1 MIESILKEL
10 NEELPENI
18 VRRLEAHA
26 QEKNLS
32 GEKLREAVR
41 KVAAA
46 FNRNKVEPGE
56 AIGIVAA
63 QSIGEPGTQMM
74 MRTKHYAGVAMQVT
88 RGLPRLIE
96 IFDARSSPSTP
107 QMKIHLLPDYAT
119 SEEKSRKIAL
129 KIVETTVEK
138 VASSID
144 LDLAHSRIAIEFDNA
159 KLKDRGVVPEETAKL
174 LKKAVR
180 NKIEFKNDKLYVY
193 AKKASASLLH
203 KLSDKVRKS
212 SLLGIPGIQHAVIQ
226 KEGLEYVIYTR
237 GSNLKEVLEMDEAD
251 KVRTTTNDIHQVNK
265 VLGVEAARNTIINEA
280 LDTMKEAGLNVDVRH
295 IMLVSDTMCSDGD
308 VRPIGRHGVSGEKG
322 SVFARASFEET
333 VKHLLDAS
341 ARGEKDTLRGVVE
354 NIIVGQVVQIGTGM
368 PKLVMKE
375 EGQ

>member
-1 MIESILKEL
+1 MIGSILNEL
-10 NEELPENI
+10 GEELPENI

-32 GEKLREAVR
+32 GESLREAV
-41 KVAAA
+41 KKVVAAYKK
-46 FNRNKVEPGE
+46 NMVEPGE
-56 AIGIVAA
+56 AIGVVAA

-119 SEEKSRKIAL
+119 SEEKARRTAL

-144 LDLAHSRIAIEFDNA
+144 IDLAHSRVAIEFDKN
-159 KLKDRGVVPEETAKL
+159 KLKERSVVPEETPKL

-180 NKIEFKNDKLYVY
+180 NKIEFRNDKLYVY
-193 AKKASASLLH
+193 AKKSSASLLH
-203 KLSDKVRKS
+203 KLSEKVRKS
-212 SLLGIPGIQHAVIQ
+212 VMLGISGIQHAVIQ

-237 GSNLKEVLEMDEAD
+237 GSNLKDVLDMDEAD
-251 KVRTTTNDIHQVNK
+251 KVRTVTNDVNQVNK
-265 VLGVEAARNTIINEA
+265 VLGIEAARNTIINEA
-280 LDTMKEAGLNVDVRH
+280 LETMKEAGLNVDVRH
-295 IMLVSDTMCSDGD
+295 IMLVADTMCSDGD
-308 VRPIGRHGVSGEKG
+308 VRPIGRHGVSGQKG
-322 SVFARASFEET
+322 SVLARASFEET
-333 VKHLLDAS
+333 VKHLLDAAS
-341 ARGEKDTLRGVVE
+341 SGEKDTLRGVVE

-368 PKLVMKE
+368 TKLVMKE
-375 EGQ
+375 E